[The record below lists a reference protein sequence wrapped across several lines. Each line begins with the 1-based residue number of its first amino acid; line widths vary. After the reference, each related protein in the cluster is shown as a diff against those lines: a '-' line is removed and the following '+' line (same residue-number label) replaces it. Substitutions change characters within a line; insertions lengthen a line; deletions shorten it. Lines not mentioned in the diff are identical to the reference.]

1 MNLPFPF
8 VVAAALAALSAVAA
22 LDAAHAHDEAA
33 RSLDAGD
40 RAEEAIGH
48 ARSDPAALSL
58 EAEAERR
65 ALSALK
71 RHLVSTAAS
80 VLALEGELTRLE
92 DTLPRLDREERAAAA
107 SLAGRRD
114 EAARLLAALQRLA
127 RRPEHRPVLPLPDPI
142 AVLRGRLLLAAAT
155 PSLDRD
161 ARGLAAD
168 ARRLH
173 SLRRQIARQRR
184 QHRLAVAKLGEE
196 RRVLAGLV
204 EARSGGGGGPSGESG
219 AARSGPDREGQ
230 GIRSIEALIDRL
242 AWMRRATRLRP
253 EDLVPGGPATGPAA
267 ASPGIQTPS
276 RRASASRLPAAGPVI
291 GRFGDPA
298 PNGLTARG
306 VTLRTRS
313 SGQVVAPRAG
323 RVVFAEPFLSYGE
336 LLIIDHGEGY
346 HAMLAGLERLDARVG
361 DDLVSGEPV
370 GTMGTGSGVGDRL
383 YIELRRGGR
392 PIDPLPWLTENSDKV
407 GG

>member
-8 VVAAALAALSAVAA
+8 VVAAAVAALSAVAA
-22 LDAAHAHDEAA
+22 LDASHARDETAPA
-33 RSLDAGD
+33 LDPND

-48 ARSDPAALSL
+48 AHSDPAALSH
-58 EAEAERR
+58 EAEAARR

-71 RHLVSTAAS
+71 RHLVSTASS
-80 VLALEGELTRLE
+80 VLALEDELTRLE
-92 DTLPRLDREERAAAA
+92 DTLPLLDREERAAAA
-107 SLAGRRD
+107 SLAGRRN

-127 RRPEHRPVLPLPDPI
+127 RRPEHRPVVPLPNAI

-168 ARRLH
+168 VRKLH
-173 SLRRQIARQRR
+173 SLRRRIAGQRR
-184 QHRLAVAKLGEE
+184 QHGLAAARLGEE
-196 RRVLAGLV
+196 RRVLADLV
-204 EARSGGGGGPSGESG
+204 EIRSGRGDGPSEESG
-219 AARSGPDREGQ
+219 AARSGPDGGEQ
-230 GIRSIEALIDRL
+230 GTRSIEALIDRL
-242 AWMRRATRLRP
+242 ARMRRATRLRP
-253 EDLVPGGPATGPAA
+253 KDLVPAGPQTDPAA
-267 ASPGIQTPS
+267 ASPGIRPAS

-298 PNGLTARG
+298 PSGLATRG
-306 VTLRTRS
+306 VTIRTRS

-370 GTMGTGSGVGDRL
+370 GTMGTGSGVGERL

-392 PIDPLPWLTENSDKV
+392 PVDPLPWLTENSDKV

>member
-8 VVAAALAALSAVAA
+8 VVAAALAALSAVAP
-22 LDAAHAHDEAA
+22 LDAAHARDETAPA
-33 RSLDAGD
+33 LDARD
-40 RAEEAIGH
+40 RPEEAIGH
-48 ARSDPAALSL
+48 AHSDPAAIGP

-65 ALSALK
+65 AMSALK

-107 SLAGRRD
+107 SLAGRRN
-114 EAARLLAALQRLA
+114 EAARLLAAIQRLA
-127 RRPEHRPVLPLPDPI
+127 RRPEHRPVVALPDPI
-142 AVLRGRLLLAAAT
+142 AVLRGRLLLAAVT

-161 ARGLAAD
+161 ARGLAAE
-168 ARRLH
+168 ARQLH
-173 SLRRQIARQRR
+173 SLRHRIARQRR
-184 QHRLAVAKLGEE
+184 QHGLAVAKLGEE
-196 RRVLAGLV
+196 RRVLAGLA
-204 EARSGGGGGPSGESG
+204 EIRSGRGDEPSDESG
-219 AARSGPDREGQ
+219 AARSGPDREEQ
-230 GIRSIEALIDRL
+230 GIRSIEALMDRL
-242 AWMRRATRLRP
+242 ARMRRATRLRP
-253 EDLVPGGPATGPAA
+253 EDLVPDGPQTDLAA
-267 ASPGIQTPS
+267 ASPGIRPAPQ
-276 RRASASRLPAAGPVI
+276 RAFASRLPAAGPVI

-298 PNGLTARG
+298 PNGQTARG
-306 VTLRTRS
+306 VTIRTRS

-383 YIELRRGGR
+383 YIELRSGDR

>member
-1 MNLPFPF
+1 MNLRFPF
-8 VVAAALAALSAVAA
+8 VVAAAMAALSAVTA
-22 LDAAHAHDEAA
+22 LDATHARDETAPFGDA
-33 RSLDAGD
+33 RD
-40 RAEEAIGH
+40 RAEEPIGH
-48 ARSDPAALSL
+48 AQSDPAALGL

-71 RHLVSTAAS
+71 RHLVSTGAS
-80 VLALEGELTRLE
+80 VLALEGALTRLE

-107 SLAGRRD
+107 SLAGRRNQ
-114 EAARLLAALQRLA
+114 AARLLAAIQRLA
-127 RRPEHRPVLPLPDPI
+127 RRPEHRPVVPLRDPV
-142 AVLRGRLLLAAAT
+142 AVLRGRLLLAAVM
-155 PSLDRD
+155 PSMDRD

-168 ARRLH
+168 ARTLD

-184 QHRLAVAKLGEE
+184 QHGLAVAKLDEE
-196 RRVLAGLV
+196 RRVLADLV
-204 EARSGGGGGPSGESG
+204 EIRSGRGTGPSGETG
-219 AARSGPDREGQ
+219 AAGSGPDRREP
-230 GIRSIEALIDRL
+230 GIQSIEALIDRL
-242 AWMRRATRLRP
+242 ARVRRATRLRP
-253 EDLVPGGPATGPAA
+253 KDLVPSGPQAEPAGIRPATA
-267 ASPGIQTPS
+267 
-276 RRASASRLPAAGPVI
+276 RASASRMPAVGPVI
-291 GRFGDPA
+291 GRFGDLA
-298 PNGLTARG
+298 GNGLTARG
-306 VTLRTRS
+306 VTIRTRS
-313 SGQVVAPRAG
+313 SGHVVAPRSG

-346 HAMLAGLERLDARVG
+346 HALLAGLERLDARVG